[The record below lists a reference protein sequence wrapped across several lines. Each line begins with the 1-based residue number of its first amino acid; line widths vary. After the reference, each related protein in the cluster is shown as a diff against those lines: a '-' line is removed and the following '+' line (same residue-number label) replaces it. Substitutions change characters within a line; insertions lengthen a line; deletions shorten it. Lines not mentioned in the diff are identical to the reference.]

1 MSSHFVDAMNPFP
14 FTFSEYDDSLV
25 DMSGDGTSQLDD
37 ALDNVNNTPRAVSTE
52 FSSRPPNKIPDSLES
67 TDRSHQSV
75 KSGQG
80 SDSHLWPSSNLWRCG
95 LHPEDLSLGGLES
108 SSSTNSTSS
117 VNSIMR
123 SSRSHKDL
131 DAQSVANDG
140 IHRRNSDGEF
150 GEMWNAAMQ
159 NSPGSPHTKGSAS
172 SSDLAATLQYTGYDN
187 GMSTPPFEPRQ
198 PTPIQMHSFEDT
210 SATPSER
217 GSETIRTP
225 SASLTGQSH
234 ESSPINMR
242 SPFFLGSW
250 NSESSSA
257 PIQHFPNLAGLSY
270 ATYSDHGSGH
280 PYPSPISSSAMQA
293 MTLDSPHALFIDPQ
307 STQAEARP
315 SSSTSF
321 SVGTSP
327 SWSTL
332 TPAMAGASLH
342 YAPSVPA
349 ALTMSPTQISQ
360 TSPMKA
366 PRKAQSTPVFQFAT
380 SGAADNPS
388 PSMPS
393 SSTVARAR
401 GTSKAIRKHASN
413 KRMNSNNSGLS
424 VLSPSSDAKSAGTSK
439 LRARGSMMALRQA
452 NAMHAASKSPT
463 TANRRPMALS
473 FVNYGINDAD
483 ELCSAVAP
491 SGSYKVPLHGYSQ
504 DSEDAIEGM
513 SSAKTKQAATRER
526 LHNTLDT
533 APLRHTVTL
542 ERGMDKALPET
553 PSEIKR
559 RQTTSQLR
567 ENSRR

>member
-1 MSSHFVDAMNPFP
+1 MSPFH

-25 DMSGDGTSQLDD
+25 DINGNGSSQLDD
-37 ALDNVNNTPRAVSTE
+37 ALDNVSNTPRAVSTE
-52 FSSRPPNKIPDSLES
+52 FGSRPPNKYAETQDPADTL
-67 TDRSHQSV
+67 HPSV
-75 KSGQG
+75 KLEQG
-80 SDSHLWPSSNLWRCG
+80 SDSNSWPSSNLWRCS

-117 VNSIMR
+117 VNSFMR

-131 DAQSVANDG
+131 DAHSVANDG
-140 IHRRNSDGEF
+140 IHRRDSNGEF
-150 GEMWNAAMQ
+150 GEVWNAAMQ
-159 NSPGSPHTKGSAS
+159 SSPDSLHTKLSAS
-172 SSDLAATLQYTGYDN
+172 SSDLAATLQYTGYDT

-198 PTPIQMHSFEDT
+198 PTPTQMHSLGET
-210 SATPSER
+210 STTPSER

-242 SPFFLGSW
+242 SPPFTLGSW

-257 PIQHFPNLAGLSY
+257 PIQHFHSLAGLSY
-270 ATYSDHGSGH
+270 PTYLDHGMGH

-315 SSSTSF
+315 NSSTSF

-342 YAPSVPA
+342 YAPSVPT
-349 ALTMSPTQISQ
+349 ALTMSPTRMSQ
-360 TSPMKA
+360 TSPMKT

-380 SGAADNPS
+380 FGAADHTPPS
-388 PSMPS
+388 IPS
-393 SSTVARAR
+393 SSTVTRAR

-413 KRMNSNNSGLS
+413 KRMNSNSSGLS
-424 VLSPSSDAKSAGTSK
+424 ALSPSTDVKSGNTSK

-473 FVNYGINDAD
+473 FVNYGIDDAD

-491 SGSYKVPLHGYSQ
+491 SGSYKVPLHSYAQ
-504 DSEDAIEGM
+504 DPQDTNEGM
-513 SSAKTKQAATRER
+513 SSAKTKLPATQKSDS
-526 LHNTLDT
+526 TLDT
-533 APLRHTVTL
+533 APLRHAASL
-542 ERGMDKALPET
+542 ETGMDKALPGT

-567 ENSRR
+567 ENTRR